1 MTSISDIRIA
11 PSILSAD
18 FADLGK
24 EVQAIDKAGA
34 DYIHVDVM
42 DGHFVPNITIGP
54 NVVKALRPH
63 SAKTFDVHLMISPV
77 DPYIDAFADAGADI
91 ITVLPEAGAHV
102 HRTLQSIRARG
113 LKAGISLNPATPID
127 IVKNVIDL
135 CDLVLIMTVNPGF
148 GGQSF
153 IPLIDKIRDAKAIID
168 TVDHPVDLQVDGG
181 ITPETAPIAKAAGA
195 NVLVAG
201 TAVFRDGPDGYAKN
215 IKAIREA

>member
-1 MTSISDIRIA
+1 M
-11 PSILSAD
+11 
-18 FADLGK
+18 
-24 EVQAIDKAGA
+24 
-34 DYIHVDVM
+34 H
-42 DGHFVPNITIGP
+42 
-54 NVVKALRPH
+54 
-63 SAKTFDVHLMISPV
+63 
-77 DPYIDAFADAGADI
+77 
-91 ITVLPEAGAHV
+91 PEAGAHV

>member
-63 SAKTFDVHLMISPV
+63 SAKVFDVHLMISPV

-91 ITVLPEAGAHV
+91 ITVHPEAGAHV

-113 LKAGISLNPATPID
+113 IKAGISLNPATPID

-153 IPLIDKIRDAKAIID
+153 IPLIDKIRDAKAIIN

-181 ITPETAPIAKAAGA
+181 ITPQTAPIAKEAGA

-201 TAVFRDGPDGYAKN
+201 TAVFKDGPDGYASN